1 MKEPEQDSA
10 AAPAEGEDAAKTVKK
25 DPWSQKAEV
34 LGTVIEKVESIKAY
48 RQRQFDLKREKV
60 AKQVEERE
68 RKEQEAK

>member
-1 MKEPEQDSA
+1 MEINMKEPEQDSA

-48 RQRQFDLKREKV
+48 RQR
-60 AKQVEERE
+60 
-68 RKEQEAK
+68 